1 MRNFILMI
9 LLLLSGKSFA
19 QETVE
24 IQGQVVFKNGGGIY
38 GVKIDMPQTK
48 MRVVSEDCGGFKI
61 KIPKNKQG
69 HLTMYIES
77 LKFDFDLKKIKDTD
91 LNNKVIVLKLDT
103 RDVEIALPTFDCSDP
118 EGPKVFFKTKEIKST
133 K

>member
-1 MRNFILMI
+1 MKNFTLIV
-9 LLLLSGKSFA
+9 LLLLSGRSFA

-38 GVKIDMPQTK
+38 GVKIDLAQTK
-48 MRVVSEDCGGFKI
+48 MRVVSGDCGGFKI
-61 KIPKNKQG
+61 KIPKTKQG
-69 HLTMYIES
+69 HLTMSIES
-77 LKFDFDLKKIKDTD
+77 LKFDFDLKKIKDAD
-91 LNNKVIVLKLDT
+91 LNKVIVLKLDT

-118 EGPKVFFKTKEIKST
+118 EGPKVFFKTKEIKNT